1 MKGTGASVR
10 LLQQLY
16 MFRTVSPS
24 ALAELTALGR
34 LCALSPGEIAM
45 TQGDEADAALLVLQG
60 ELEAVVSKEG
70 TERVVGIIKAGEL
83 VGETALF
90 TSGGQRS
97 ATVRAKQQTRCLAL
111 GPKVM
116 SANIDN
122 PAIIF
127 LEIHM
132 LSTMSRRI
140 RNTNSAIQGIWDA
153 AAPTPLRQP
162 KAASTASTKSLKDRL
177 RGLFGAD

>member
-1 MKGTGASVR
+1 MKATGASVR

-24 ALAELTALGR
+24 ALAELADLGR
-34 LCALSPGEIAM
+34 LCTYSAGEVAI
-45 TQGDEADAALLVLQG
+45 TQGEEADAALLVLKG
-60 ELEAVVSKEG
+60 ELEAIVSKEG
-70 TERVVGIIKAGEL
+70 TERVVGTIKAGEL

-90 TSGGQRS
+90 TSGGKRS
-97 ATVRAKQQTRCLAL
+97 ATVRAKEDTRCLSL
-111 GPKVM
+111 GPRIM
-116 SANIDN
+116 SANLDN
-122 PAIIF
+122 PALIF

-140 RNTNSAIQGIWDA
+140 RNTNSAIQSIWDA

-162 KAASTASTKSLKDRL
+162 IQRSPAPAKSLKDRL